1 MNKINF
7 EIKFTGEIEIENV
20 SKMNWDLYENSDCF
34 VYHLKKDIEELKGN
48 LVSINS
54 NVDVNYGSVPRPVT
68 NLKNVNKSTKQRGE

>member
-20 SKMNWDLYENSDCF
+20 SKMNWELYANSDFF
-34 VYHLKKDIEELKGN
+34 VYDLKKHIEELKGN

-54 NVDVNYGSVPRPVT
+54 NVDVNHGSVPRPVT
-68 NLKNVNKSTKQRGE
+68 NLKNVNKSTK